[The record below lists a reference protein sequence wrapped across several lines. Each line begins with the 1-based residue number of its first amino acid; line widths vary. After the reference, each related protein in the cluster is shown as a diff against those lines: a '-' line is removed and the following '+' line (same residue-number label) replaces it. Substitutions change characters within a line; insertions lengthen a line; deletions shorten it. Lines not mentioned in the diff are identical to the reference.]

1 MSFKASSY
9 QKNIVA
15 DETDKEDPRLSASA
29 ALCVQKDPLSR
40 RGSKKCC
47 GSAIAVRT
55 SLVVSVVSH

>member
-9 QKNIVA
+9 QKKHCRRWNWQ
-15 DETDKEDPRLSASA
+15 RGSASVRVGSS
-29 ALCVQKDPLSR
+29 LCAKDPLSC